1 MPDDEAVENALE
13 VLPDP
18 DEGAGEPGDDD
29 PLAPVRGRTPEQV
42 DPAVVADVL
51 ATEGVDEGDLLAAM
65 DVDETAV
72 REDADA
78 GADAGGDETDEA
90 YETDDRA
97 ERFGYYAGG
106 AVTAVAVLLLFV
118 GPWRL
123 FDVTFGGDLLPLAV
137 RDTTGLAALAV
148 LVAVPVCALLFG
160 AVTAAL
166 YRATTA
172 DPAESYQLDVALG
185 TFLVPVVV
193 GVVGYVLVWVVV
205 AGGLLL
211 DGDVVGAAVALVFAV
226 LGGFVFTTAETIAVA
241 LYLGLPT
248 VVGTY
253 TGGLL
258 GGLVAG

>member
-1 MPDDEAVENALE
+1 MTDDEAVENALD

-18 DEGAGEPGDDD
+18 DGDPGDADDPDED
-29 PLAPVRGRTPEQV
+29 PLAPVRGTSPDEV
-42 DPAVVADVL
+42 DPETVADVL
-51 ATEGVDEGDLLAAM
+51 GTGGVDEDDLLAAM
-65 DVDETAV
+65 DVGGAAA
-72 REDADA
+72 REDGDA
-78 GADAGGDETDEA
+78 GTDDEA

-106 AVTAVAVLLLFV
+106 AVTGVAVLLLFV

-123 FDVTFGGDLLPLAV
+123 FDVTFAGDLVPLST
-137 RDTTGLAALAV
+137 RDTAGLAALAV

-160 AVTAAL
+160 AAAAGG
-166 YRATTA
+166 YRATTVG
-172 DPAESYQLDVALG
+172 PAEHYQLDIALG

-193 GVVGYVLVWVVV
+193 GVVGYVLVWLVV
-205 AGGLLL
+205 AGGLVL
-211 DGDVVGAAVALVFAV
+211 DGDVVGAAVAVVFAV

-241 LYLGLPT
+241 LYLGLPA

-253 TGGLL
+253 AGGFV